1 MQQEQPSLKELLGE
15 KQLAEI
21 LGVSK
26 ASLLKLRKEKGLPFI
41 KIGIKTLYYEP
52 DVMAWLIKQV
62 QNK

>member
-1 MQQEQPSLKELLGE
+1 MQQDQPSLKELLGE

>member
-1 MQQEQPSLKELLGE
+1 MEQEQPRLKDLLSE

-26 ASLLKLRKEKGLPFI
+26 ASMLKLRKEKGLPHI

-52 DVMAWLIKQV
+52 DVMAWLIKQG

>member
-1 MQQEQPSLKELLGE
+1 MQQDQPSLKELLGE

-26 ASLLKLRKEKGLPFI
+26 ASMLKLRKEKGLPFI

>member
-1 MQQEQPSLKELLGE
+1 MEQEQPRLKDLMGE

-52 DVMAWLIKQV
+52 DVMAWLIKQA

>member
-1 MQQEQPSLKELLGE
+1 MQQERPSLKELLGE

-52 DVMAWLIKQV
+52 DVMAWLIKQA

>member
-1 MQQEQPSLKELLGE
+1 MQQDQPSLKELLGE
-15 KQLAEI
+15 KQLGEI

-52 DVMAWLIKQV
+52 DVMTWLIKQV

>member
-21 LGVSK
+21 LVVSK
-26 ASLLKLRKEKGLPFI
+26 ASLLKFRKEKGLPFI